1 MTDVALGGGA
11 SALAPTSASS
21 AFSDD
26 APSKFTSG
34 FEEEWEMT
42 QDEWNEYKMMF
53 RSFPCLSALQLT
65 DSAWFG
71 RLAFHTVP
79 TLRNSHL
86 VLSFIHTVPWL
97 CYCKALIHD
106 LVPCKSTVHNTV
118 RYRHEITQT

>member
-71 RLAFHTVP
+71 HLALHTVL
-79 TLRNSHL
+79 TLRNSSGAFLYSHSSL
-86 VLSFIHTVPWL
+86 AP
-97 CYCKALIHD
+97 YCKALIHD
-106 LVPCKSTVHNTV
+106 LVPCNSTVHNTV